1 MYYLLYSKISISY
14 ITIQTMLIVLFMFSM
29 KIYYRKK
36 KFMISLKDY
45 FDKVWCSCEVW
56 KWSNEK
62 DKNVKLRFSFPCNYL
77 LGDLIK
83 MIISSNFYSFTQ
95 GLLMQSLVFLWG
107 ARHFRRIFA
116 KNIRRIFGEYSPQ
129 IYSRKH

>member
-1 MYYLLYSKISISY
+1 M
-14 ITIQTMLIVLFMFSM
+14 
-29 KIYYRKK
+29 
-36 KFMISLKDY
+36 FMISLKDY

-62 DKNVKLRFSFPCNYL
+62 DKNVKLRFSFPCNFT

-83 MIISSNFYSFTQ
+83 MIISSNVYSFTQ

-107 ARHFRRIFA
+107 ARYFRRIFA

-129 IYSRKH
+129 IYSRKHYPLSSAVNFALQHNIIKKYLIWPSITTFRKEEEIE